1 MTERTLIFLNLLAM
15 AVLVGKI
22 VFLSF
27 VTAPVLARTLD
38 GNAFSRVVRNLFPQY
53 YALGMISA
61 AIGWSTSLTLG
72 LLYGFESFV
81 LIPSTLWLGILGI
94 EHYCRT
100 PLIGRINELSD
111 ELTAR
116 QAKGIT
122 TPLLQKE
129 RDGLHRRSVQLNSL
143 VLLMGLCL
151 LGLSGIS
158 PTLQ

>member
-1 MTERTLIFLNLLAM
+1 MTERILIFLNLLAM

-38 GNAFSRVVRNLFPQY
+38 ADAFSQVVRNLFPQY

-61 AIGWSTSLTLG
+61 AVGWSTSLALG
-72 LLYGFESFV
+72 LLYGFKSFV
-81 LIPSTLWLGILGI
+81 LIPSTLWLGILAI
-94 EHYCRT
+94 ELYCRT
-100 PLIGRINELSD
+100 PLISRINELSD
-111 ELTAR
+111 QLKAK
-116 QAKGIT
+116 QSKGIS
-122 TPLLQKE
+122 TPLLQKQ
-129 RDGLHRRSVQLNSL
+129 RDGLHRLSVQLNSL

-151 LGLSGIS
+151 LGFSGIS